1 MGYMLLYPILTINI
15 ESNNM
20 NATQDASNDA
30 QNKINRKLI
39 EYNETQN
46 DLIFKTRK
54 RLFKLEHN
62 FRLLI
67 LAIAITGSVTALM
80 GLAVVNG

>member
-1 MGYMLLYPILTINI
+1 
-15 ESNNM
+15 M

-62 FRLLI
+62 FRILI

>member
-1 MGYMLLYPILTINI
+1 MQN
-15 ESNNM
+15 
-20 NATQDASNDA
+20 ASNDA
-30 QNKINRKLI
+30 QNKINRQLI
-39 EYNETQN
+39 DYNSTQN

-67 LAIAITGSVTALM
+67 AGILITLLTTALM
-80 GLAVVNG
+80 GLVVVNG

>member
-1 MGYMLLYPILTINI
+1 MT
-15 ESNNM
+15 
-20 NATQDASNDA
+20 NATKNLDASRTEV
-30 QNKINRKLI
+30 INKLI
-39 EYNETQN
+39 DYNSTQN

-80 GLAVVNG
+80 GLVVVNG

>member
-1 MGYMLLYPILTINI
+1 MTNATINL
-15 ESNNM
+15 
-20 NATQDASNDA
+20 DASRTEV
-30 QNKINRKLI
+30 INKLI
-39 EYNETQN
+39 DYNSTQN

-67 LAIAITGSVTALM
+67 AGISITLLTTALM
-80 GLAVVNG
+80 GLVVING

>member
-1 MGYMLLYPILTINI
+1 
-15 ESNNM
+15 M
-20 NATQDASNDA
+20 NAMQNASNDA
-30 QNKINRKLI
+30 QNKINRQLI
-39 EYNETQN
+39 DYNSTQN

-67 LAIAITGSVTALM
+67 AGLFITISTTLFM
-80 GLAVVNG
+80 GLVVLNG